1 MLGVAEGEV
10 VSLDGEDVR
19 EVGPELERE
28 LELDGPRRV
37 VLDDD
42 VLLHAVADEAVA
54 TDGELVRPEPVD
66 DGVPQVER
74 RGEVVDAVRGEGQG
88 PRAVDGEHPAREEA
102 RVARE
107 EAHDRLGDVAA
118 VVRDAE
124 RRAFQ
129 DRESH

>member
-19 EVGPELERE
+19 EVGADLERE

-42 VLLHAVADEAVA
+42 VLLHAVTDEAVA
-54 TDGELVRPEPVD
+54 TDGDLVRPEPAD

-74 RGEVVDAVRGEGQG
+74 RGEVVDACPRRGS
-88 PRAVDGEHPAREEA
+88 
-102 RVARE
+102 
-107 EAHDRLGDVAA
+107 AA
-118 VVRDAE
+118 G
-124 RRAFQ
+124 RR
-129 DRESH
+129 